1 MWILE
6 RLLPL
11 KNLTSS
17 QQPMLAASAVRQVV
31 ALVGAGLPANQ
42 AKNMTQ
48 EKIHQFSPQQAQQF
62 DFIWGLA
69 FQIGGPVT
77 LTLERLADVFDRQQ
91 KNLSEIQLAFA
102 GPQATAKL
110 VSWLPLAALALAQLV
125 GMNPLAAVTGAT
137 AGLVSVVLG
146 LGLLAVGQRWSKR
159 LLEQANSKALDPGAF
174 IDAVLVGLQG
184 GLPLRKSE
192 TAAKE
197 HFKIVF
203 QQEVPEKDLALIKT
217 VAELAR
223 DSGAALTKILAA
235 EADRLREEER
245 YQISEQIARLGI
257 RLMIPLGVAVLP
269 AFILIA
275 IVPIAISLLSNGQL

>member
-1 MWILE
+1 M
-6 RLLPL
+6 
-11 KNLTSS
+11 
-17 QQPMLAASAVRQVV
+17 MAASAVRQVV

-42 AKNMTQ
+42 AKTMTQ
-48 EKIHQFSPQQAQQF
+48 EKILQFSAQQAQQF

-69 FQIGGPVT
+69 VQIGGPIT
-77 LTLERLADVFDRQQ
+77 LTLERLAEVFDRQQ
-91 KNLSEIQLAFA
+91 KNLSEIQLTFA
-102 GPQATAKL
+102 GPQATARL

-125 GMNPLAAVTGAT
+125 GMNPLGAVTGSL
-137 AGLVSVVLG
+137 AGLVSVLLG
-146 LGLLAVGQRWSKR
+146 VGLLALGQRWSKR
-159 LLEQANSKALDPGAF
+159 LLDKANSTALDPGAF

-192 TAAKE
+192 LAAKE
-197 HFKIVF
+197 HFKVVF
-203 QQEVPEKDLALIKT
+203 QQEVSEKDLALIKS

-235 EADRLREEER
+235 EADRLREQER

>member
-1 MWILE
+1 LIPE

-17 QQPMLAASAVRQVV
+17 QQPMMAASAVRQVV

-48 EKIHQFSPQQAQQF
+48 EKILQFSSQQAQQF

-69 FQIGGPVT
+69 VQIGGPIT
-77 LTLERLADVFDRQQ
+77 LTLERLAEVFDRQQ

-102 GPQATAKL
+102 GPQATARL

-125 GMNPLAAVTGAT
+125 GMNPLGAVTGSA
-137 AGLVSVVLG
+137 AGLVSVLLG

-159 LLEQANSKALDPGAF
+159 LLSKANSTALDPGAF

-192 TAAKE
+192 LAAKE
-197 HFKIVF
+197 HFKVVF
-203 QQEVPEKDLALIKT
+203 QQEVSEKDLALIKS

-235 EADRLREEER
+235 EADRLREQER
-245 YQISEQIARLGI
+245 YQTSEQIARLGI

>member
-1 MWILE
+1 M
-6 RLLPL
+6 
-11 KNLTSS
+11 
-17 QQPMLAASAVRQVV
+17 MAASAVRQVV

-48 EKIHQFSPQQAQQF
+48 EKILQFSSQQAQQF

-69 FQIGGPVT
+69 VQIGGPIT
-77 LTLERLADVFDRQQ
+77 LTLERLAEVFDRQQ

-102 GPQATAKL
+102 GPQATARL

-125 GMNPLAAVTGAT
+125 GMNPLGAVTGSA
-137 AGLVSVVLG
+137 AGLVSVLLG

-203 QQEVPEKDLALIKT
+203 QQEVSEKDLALIKS

-275 IVPIAISLLSNGQL
+275 IVPIALSLLSNGQL

>member
-125 GMNPLAAVTGAT
+125 GMNPLAAVTGST
-137 AGLVSVVLG
+137 AGLVSVLLG

>member
-1 MWILE
+1 MWIPE

-77 LTLERLADVFDRQQ
+77 VALERLADVFDRQQ

-125 GMNPLAAVTGAT
+125 GMNPLAAVTGST
-137 AGLVSVVLG
+137 AGLVSVLLG

-174 IDAVLVGLQG
+174 IDAVLVGLLG

-192 TAAKE
+192 LAAKE

-203 QQEVPEKDLALIKT
+203 QQEVSEKDLALIKS

-235 EADRLREEER
+235 EADRLREQER

>member
-1 MWILE
+1 MWIPE

-11 KNLTSS
+11 KNLASA
-17 QQPMLAASAVRQVV
+17 QQPMLAASTIRQVV
-31 ALVGAGLPANQ
+31 ALVGAGLPATQ

-48 EKIHQFSPQQAQQF
+48 EKINQFSPLQAQQF
-62 DFIWGLA
+62 EFIWGLA
-69 FQIGGPVT
+69 FQIGGPIT
-77 LTLERLADVFDRQQ
+77 LTLERLAEVFDRQQ

-102 GPQATAKL
+102 GPQATARL

-125 GMNPLAAVTGAT
+125 GMNPFGAITGSI
-137 AGLVSVVLG
+137 AGLVSVLLG

-159 LLEQANSKALDPGAF
+159 LLEKADSKALDPGAF
-174 IDAVLVGLQG
+174 IDAVLIGLQA

-192 TAAKE
+192 AVAKE
-197 HFKIVF
+197 HFKVVF
-203 QQEVPEKDLALIKT
+203 QQEVTEKDIAVIKS

-235 EADRLREEER
+235 EADQLREQER
-245 YQISEQIARLGI
+245 YEISEKIARLGI
-257 RLMIPLGVAVLP
+257 RLLIPLGVAVLP

>member
-1 MWILE
+1 M
-6 RLLPL
+6 
-11 KNLTSS
+11 
-17 QQPMLAASAVRQVV
+17 MAASAVRQVV

-48 EKIHQFSPQQAQQF
+48 EKILQFSSQQAQQF

-69 FQIGGPVT
+69 VQIGGPIT
-77 LTLERLADVFDRQQ
+77 LTLERLAEVFDRQQ

-102 GPQATAKL
+102 GPQATARL

-125 GMNPLAAVTGAT
+125 GMNPLGAVTGSA
-137 AGLVSVVLG
+137 AGLVSVLLG

-159 LLEQANSKALDPGAF
+159 LLSKANSTALDPGAF

-192 TAAKE
+192 LAAKE
-197 HFKIVF
+197 HFKVVF
-203 QQEVPEKDLALIKT
+203 QQEVSEKDLALIKS

-235 EADRLREEER
+235 EADRLREQER
-245 YQISEQIARLGI
+245 YQTSEQIARLGI

>member
-125 GMNPLAAVTGAT
+125 GMNPLAAVTGST
-137 AGLVSVVLG
+137 AGLVSVLLG

-203 QQEVPEKDLALIKT
+203 QQEVPEKDLALIKS

-275 IVPIAISLLSNGQL
+275 IVPIALSLLSNGQL

>member
-1 MWILE
+1 MWIPE

-11 KNLTSS
+11 KNLASA
-17 QQPMLAASAVRQVV
+17 QQPMLAASTVRQVV
-31 ALVGAGLPANQ
+31 ALVGAGLPATQ

-48 EKIHQFSPQQAQQF
+48 EKINQFSPLQAQQF
-62 DFIWGLA
+62 EFIWGLA
-69 FQIGGPVT
+69 FQIGGPIT
-77 LTLERLADVFDRQQ
+77 LTLERLAEVFDRQQ

-102 GPQATAKL
+102 GPQATARL

-125 GMNPLAAVTGAT
+125 GMNPFGAITGSI
-137 AGLVSVVLG
+137 AGLVSVLLG

-159 LLEQANSKALDPGAF
+159 LLEKADSKALDPGAF
-174 IDAVLVGLQG
+174 IDAVLIGLQA

-192 TAAKE
+192 AAAKE
-197 HFKIVF
+197 HFKVVF
-203 QQEVPEKDLALIKT
+203 QQEVTEKDIAVIKS

-235 EADRLREEER
+235 EADQLREQER
-245 YQISEQIARLGI
+245 YEISEKIARLGI
-257 RLMIPLGVAVLP
+257 RLLIPLGVAVLP

>member
-17 QQPMLAASAVRQVV
+17 QQPMMAASAVRQVV

-42 AKNMTQ
+42 ARNMTQ

-125 GMNPLAAVTGAT
+125 GMNPLAAVTGST
-137 AGLVSVVLG
+137 AGLVSVLLG

-203 QQEVPEKDLALIKT
+203 QQEVPEKDLALIKS

-269 AFILIA
+269 AFIFIA